1 MAKFKTAF
9 GEREEQSINWFLLVV
24 TASAIVLFCLL
35 LYVLLGPVLF
45 NSDPQIIIEPYSSP
59 TPVAQAA
66 PTLTPIPTSITPP
79 TAGPTALPVPQGAIT
94 AQTAASVAPLI
105 RIADQNSSVSSVA
118 FSPDGTLLASGA
130 LNGAIRLWNTSTGAL
145 AADLTTTSNR
155 ANSVAFSADGQWLA
169 AGGNDTV
176 VRLWNVATRQAADSL
191 DGPQGAINAVAFS
204 AQGNLLVAGS
214 DDGNVY
220 LWDVGTRQRIATLQG
235 HSSYV
240 TSVAFSPDGSLLASG
255 SEDDTI
261 RLWRALTGAEERIL
275 TGHEGNVTDVAFS
288 PDGTL
293 LASVGADRTVRI
305 WDVAT
310 GSLLMTLDGYS
321 ENLYAVAFSPD
332 GSLLASAAGGIDDN
346 AVRLWSIASQS
357 EAQRIVT
364 DGPAETVAFSP
375 DGQLMA
381 VGGDPAFLTLYGLSG
396 GGAAVPAE
404 GATQT
409 FMPPPE
415 QLPTSV
421 DGVAPQPT
429 AAQDTSGGTTTGADC
444 VLTTR
449 LGQINVRSG
458 PGTDYEALS
467 ALEQGE
473 TVQVNGWA
481 QDADLFTWWQL
492 ASGGWV
498 RGDMFVDI
506 PSACYD
512 IPPVQ

>member
-24 TASAIVLFCLL
+24 TTSAIVLFCLL
-35 LYVLLGPVLF
+35 LYVLVGPLLF
-45 NSDPQIIIEPYSSP
+45 DTDPQIIIEPYSSP
-59 TPVAQAA
+59 TAVAQTA
-66 PTLTPIPTSITPP
+66 PTQTPQPTAITPP
-79 TAGPTALPVPQGAIT
+79 TTGPTALPVPQGAIT
-94 AQTAASVAPLI
+94 AQTAGSVTTLI
-105 RIADQNSSVSSVA
+105 QIADQNSSVSSVA

-130 LNGAIRLWNTSTGAL
+130 LNGAVRLWNASTGAL
-145 AADLTTTSNR
+145 AAELPDTGNR
-155 ANSVAFSADGQWLA
+155 TNSVAFSADGQWLA
-169 AGGNDTV
+169 AGGNDSV
-176 VRLWNVATRQAADSL
+176 VRLWNVATRQAVQSF

-240 TSVAFSPDGSLLASG
+240 TSVAFSPDGTLLASG

-261 RLWRALTGAEERIL
+261 RLWRALTGAEERIV

-293 LASVGADRTVRI
+293 LASVGADRTVRV

-310 GSLLMTLDGYS
+310 GSPLTTLDGYS

-364 DGPAETVAFSP
+364 EGPAETVAFSP
-375 DGQLMA
+375 NGQLMA

-396 GGAAVPAE
+396 DAAVPAE

-415 QLPTSV
+415 QLPT
-421 DGVAPQPT
+421 GAGEVAPQPT
-429 AAQDTSGGTTTGADC
+429 TVQDTSGTTTGANC
-444 VLTTR
+444 VLTTS

-458 PGTDYEALS
+458 PGVDYEALS

-492 ASGGWV
+492 SSGGWV
-498 RGDMFVDI
+498 RGDMFVEI
-506 PSACYD
+506 PSACFE